1 MSEQGPNVLK
11 SGRLLLLLAVALIF
25 LFLVGRW
32 LTELFT
38 EVLWYRSVGYASVFW
53 TRTLADLGMRVMAG
67 AVTAVVAF
75 LSLRVV
81 ARTLRGV
88 QIKRQFGNLEIAE
101 RIPQRLIN
109 LGLVVISLLVGL
121 WLGAVFPRT
130 AGLRLWLLLKAPE
143 WGLSVPWLGEDVSFF
158 VFTLPIVGGGLI
170 LGLSLTFLLL
180 SFSAAGY
187 AATGALSF
195 RRGRMK
201 LDDLPRKHLALLS
214 SLFLLFLAGRF
225 WLAPHLLMLDG
236 NSDVQGIFGFADAT
250 ARVRGYQALSLLTLV
265 SAGILAWAGFL
276 KRVTPV
282 VASGLALVL
291 GGLGLVQLYPE
302 LVQRFQV
309 RPNELDR
316 ETPYIESNLE
326 FTRIGFGLQDLQRRD
341 YDYAAEISPDWGE
354 ASRQFAGLPIWTQD
368 ALETTFH
375 TLEARFPY
383 YDFQGV
389 AFDRYPS
396 SNGVIPLAVAV
407 REVDPSGIVDPNWQN
422 LHLRTLYQAGMGVV
436 ASAVNRRTPEGRPHM
451 FITGIPPVSTEDP
464 AGPIAYGTDGP
475 EPLSLREPSV
485 YFGAAGSTLQPYVLV
500 NPDSVLAAG
509 GDLSDLPSGIQ
520 LSGLLRKLALAWRF
534 GDANLLFAS
543 EVSSESQFV
552 FRRNVVERAAAM
564 APFLRFLE
572 APYPV
577 IQQGRVVWILE
588 GFTATRSFPL
598 STVHEVPG
606 AGPVTYLRNSV
617 KVAVDAVT
625 GETRFYR
632 MDMDDPLL
640 EAWSRVFPNLL
651 IPFQEMP
658 EELRAHIRYPRS
670 LLQAQ
675 GRVLLRYHQE
685 TAPLFHGQQDVWALS
700 QELARGTR
708 QVPYLPEYGLY
719 RLPGEEEP
727 EFLLTTVF
735 VPAGRQNLT
744 AILAARCDPQGY
756 GDLLLFDIPVEE
768 QVPGPRQV
776 EALVEQDPVI
786 SQQFSLWRQGGS
798 QVWSG
803 HLHVVPV
810 GRTLLYLEPIFLAA
824 EADAIPELRRFVV
837 SDGRRVAME
846 ETLEGAISALALAGG
861 GETPLI
867 QLEAGEEP
875 TPAAGLPS
883 PSQWPQEA
891 LDLLDRAESRL
902 RSGDWAGFGDA
913 LEELRALLQNL
924 SGSTSGN
931 SGGGPNG
938 PPS

>member
-1 MSEQGPNVLK
+1 MSEQGPKVLK
-11 SGRLLLLLAVALIF
+11 SGRLVLSVAVAFIF
-25 LFLVGRW
+25 VFLVSRW
-32 LTELFT
+32 ATELYT

-53 TRTLADLGMRVMAG
+53 TRTLADLGMRVIAG
-67 AVTAVVAF
+67 VVTAVVAF

-81 ARTLRGV
+81 AQTLRGV

-201 LDDLPRKHLALLS
+201 LDHLPRKHLALLS

-250 ARVRGYQALSLLTLV
+250 ARVRGYQALSLLTLA
-265 SAGILAWAGFL
+265 SAGVVAWAGFL
-276 KRVTPV
+276 KRVAPL

-291 GGLGLVQLYPE
+291 GGLGLVQVYPE

-309 RPNELDR
+309 SPNELDR
-316 ETPYIESNLE
+316 ETPYIEANLE

-341 YDYAAEISPDWGE
+341 YDYSSEASPDWGE

-383 YDFQGV
+383 YDFQEV

-396 SNGVIPLAVAV
+396 RDGVIPLAVSV

-485 YFGAAGSTLQPYVLV
+485 YFGAAGSSIQPYVLV

-520 LSGLLRKLALAWRF
+520 LNGLGRKLALAWRF

-552 FRRNVVERAAAM
+552 FRRNVVERAVSV

-577 IQQGRVVWILE
+577 LHEGRVVWILE

-640 EAWSRVFPNLL
+640 EAWSRVFPDLL
-651 IPFQEMP
+651 IPLQEMP
-658 EELRAHIRYPRS
+658 GELQAHIRYPRS

-675 GRVLLRYHQE
+675 GRVLLRYHQD

-719 RLPGEEEP
+719 RLPGEEDP

-861 GETPLI
+861 EEAPLL
-867 QLEAGEEP
+867 QPEAGGE
-875 TPAAGLPS
+875 PAAALGLPS

-891 LDLLDRAESRL
+891 LDLLDQAESRL
-902 RSGDWAGFGDA
+902 RSGDWAGFGQA
-913 LEELRALLQNL
+913 LEELRALLRNL
-924 SGSTSGN
+924 SG
-931 SGGGPNG
+931 GGTQG
-938 PPS
+938 